1 MILNDRYIEEY
12 MYVKTI
18 QSICRSQSNHSL
30 SVSMGFVCKYYTP
43 VLYPH
48 VLTRDT
54 PSCITVPIQ
63 QQPTFT

>member
-30 SVSMGFVCKYYTP
+30 SVSMGFVCKYTP
-43 VLYPH
+43 VLYPR

-63 QQPTFT
+63 QPTFT